1 MMTPSYCPSILH
13 LASLFH
19 AALLALWKRISNE
32 ILLYWC
38 GVELLFDVL
47 FCQEETVMVLGERV
61 DQATLESST
70 LAKMLSSNLSSLN
83 VLLEGKLRQLSQLYI
98 PIHYKSLTK

>member
-1 MMTPSYCPSILH
+1 M
-13 LASLFH
+13 
-19 AALLALWKRISNE
+19 
-32 ILLYWC
+32 
-38 GVELLFDVL
+38 FDVL
-47 FCQEETVMVLGERV
+47 FCQEETVKVLGERV